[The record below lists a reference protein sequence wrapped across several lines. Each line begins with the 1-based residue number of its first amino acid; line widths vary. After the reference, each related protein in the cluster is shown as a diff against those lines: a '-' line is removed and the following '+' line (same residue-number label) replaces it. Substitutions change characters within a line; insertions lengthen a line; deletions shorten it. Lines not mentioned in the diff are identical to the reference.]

1 MGAEIVLKTEGL
13 TRIYGS
19 TPAVDN
25 LTIEVHKGDIYGL
38 VGLPG
43 AGKTTCL
50 QLLLGLVRP
59 TSGSIRFFGRD
70 FADDPLD
77 TLSRV
82 GAMVGAPAF
91 YPFLT
96 ARENLKLLARL
107 RGVGRER
114 LQKVLEWADL
124 DERAGEK
131 VATYT
136 PRLRQKL
143 GIAAALVGR
152 PQLALLDE
160 PTAGLNPQGVD
171 EMRGLI
177 RRLAA
182 GHGVT
187 FVITSHKLADIEA
200 LCNRVGIIH
209 CGRLVVEGETREVL
223 ETGRVRLHVKVD
235 RADSALNLLE
245 EENIVEDPIV
255 RETDGFRVQ
264 VKKDRINEVARLL
277 VSSGYRVHG
286 LVPRRP
292 TLEEYFMHTL
302 PVL

>member
-1 MGAEIVLKTEGL
+1 MSAKVVLKTEGL

-25 LTIEVHKGDIYGL
+25 LNLEVREGDIYGL
-38 VGLPG
+38 LGLPG

-50 QLLLGLVRP
+50 QLMLGLVRP
-59 TSGSIRFFGRD
+59 TSGSVSFFGRNFQD
-70 FADDPLD
+70 NPLD
-77 TLSRV
+77 TLSKV

-91 YPFLT
+91 YPFLS

-114 LQKVLEWADL
+114 LQRVLEWADL

-131 VATYT
+131 VATYS
-136 PRLRQKL
+136 PRLLQKL
-143 GIAAALVGR
+143 GIAAALVGN
-152 PQLALLDE
+152 PLLALLDE
-160 PTAGLNPQGVD
+160 PTAGLDPQGVD

-187 FVITSHKLADIEA
+187 FLVTSSNLADIEA

-209 CGRLVVEGETREVL
+209 CGRLWVEGDTKDVL
-223 ETGRVRLHVKVD
+223 ETDRVRLHVKVD

-245 EENIVEDPIV
+245 EENIVEDPVV

-302 PVL
+302 PII